1 MSYEF
6 SWNILEDAFDNI
18 SDVLGNTVSEEVMD
32 HGVCEELMRNII
44 SENTNNSNMDAKNSD
59 DVKVPDPR
67 ISENIEEVFEELTP
81 VGRSRSNSW
90 PRRKLGLQRF
100 VILFSPFYYLYS

>member
-32 HGVCEELMRNII
+32 HGVCEELMGNII
-44 SENTNNSNMDAKNSD
+44 SDNTNNSDMDAKNSD

-67 ISENIEEVFEELTP
+67 ISENIEEVLEELTP